1 MRAEKIKELLDLKN
15 KINSIEIENKYT
27 IKRIFYKMQENAAYV
42 LIGNQIMK
50 KIMIHNDILE
60 NVT

>member
-27 IKRIFYKMQENAAYV
+27 IKRIFHKMQENAAYI